1 MNSDMQYKSTQ
12 RNQTRVASRLAPQS
26 SARRPYSEGTPSSGR
41 APSESSRRGG
51 SQQRQTGSRPA
62 KKTVSVR
69 PGSNGIWIIALGVI
83 CIVALIV
90 YLTRGGRTS
99 AQPVS
104 HGVTISEVMMS
115 NSGTVPDE
123 TGNFP
128 DWIELHNT
136 TGDTIEVGGFGL
148 SDDKL
153 GTVKW
158 TIPMGTRIEPN
169 GYLIIYCSGDP
180 SRGPMHASFKL
191 SSSDVVTLSTEAGTI
206 VEQIQLKPVASGK
219 TFARN
224 GSGEFEEMNPSP
236 GQSNDSA
243 GQQKFLETIS
253 AVSNENVGVFINE
266 FMASNASTI
275 MGPDGTYC
283 DWIELYNVTN
293 QPVDLSGYG
302 ISDTASQPLKYVFPH
317 GTTIPAQGVLLIYCT
332 GKEGTDPV
340 TIEVP
345 FGLRSYKEEVVL
357 ATPQGKILDSVSYE
371 KQETDVSTM
380 RSPDGT
386 GPWQST

>member
-1 MNSDMQYKSTQ
+1 M
-12 RNQTRVASRLAPQS
+12 
-26 SARRPYSEGTPSSGR
+26 
-41 APSESSRRGG
+41 
-51 SQQRQTGSRPA
+51 
-62 KKTVSVR
+62 
-69 PGSNGIWIIALGVI
+69 I
-83 CIVALIV
+83 CLVALIV

-386 GPWQST
+386 GPWQSTTQPTPGYPNTDAGLSAFMATGSFGKGELIISELISANRSTLRQADLSYPDWIELYNQSPEPVNLKGYSLSN

>member
-1 MNSDMQYKSTQ
+1 MQYKSTQ
-12 RNQTRVASRLAPQS
+12 RNQTRVASRPAPQS

-41 APSESSRRGG
+41 APSESSRSGG

-169 GYLIIYCSGDP
+169 GYLIIFCSGDP

-191 SSSDVVTLSTEAGTI
+191 SSSDVV
-206 VEQIQLKPVASGK
+206 PY
-219 TFARN
+219 
-224 GSGEFEEMNPSP
+224 
-236 GQSNDSA
+236 
-243 GQQKFLETIS
+243 IS
-253 AVSNENVGVFINE
+253 Y
-266 FMASNASTI
+266 
-275 MGPDGTYC
+275 P
-283 DWIELYNVTN
+283 
-293 QPVDLSGYG
+293 
-302 ISDTASQPLKYVFPH
+302 
-317 GTTIPAQGVLLIYCT
+317 
-332 GKEGTDPV
+332 
-340 TIEVP
+340 
-345 FGLRSYKEEVVL
+345 
-357 ATPQGKILDSVSYE
+357 
-371 KQETDVSTM
+371 
-380 RSPDGT
+380 
-386 GPWQST
+386 